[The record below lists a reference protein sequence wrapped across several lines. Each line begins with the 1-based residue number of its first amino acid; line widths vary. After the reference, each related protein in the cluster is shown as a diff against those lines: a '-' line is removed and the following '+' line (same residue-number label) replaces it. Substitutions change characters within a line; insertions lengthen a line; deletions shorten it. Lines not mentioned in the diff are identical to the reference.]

1 MSSSNS
7 APSTS
12 QTSNVSQS
20 YSDVLS
26 HQSYRHPKKD
36 QAIVFNAIEGA
47 RLQDYLLKLGPI
59 VNPKNIIF
67 CSRIANNR
75 ICVYLSSKDLVNNF
89 MDNHGEFIV
98 NGENI
103 KARRLITP
111 SERLIISNVCPTIP
125 HTLVKDALQQ
135 IGLKLISPI
144 SFLRIGAP
152 LPEYN
157 HILSFRRQVY
167 ITPDDTVIVP
177 VSLEIT
183 HENLTYRIFLSL
195 DNQKCY
201 KCKLSGHVAAQC
213 NSRTQ
218 TAEET
223 PTNNESTSTINHSTT
238 KPNTQDNR
246 NITHSQEPSQQT
258 THATP
263 DSNTSATA
271 TNQPT
276 TDVNMEIEQN
286 TLSTEHPQLA
296 DNKRNAEITTNIVS
310 QQATTTEITAITAT
324 SPPNKRTI
332 SDVISPTSNE
342 SSQPVF
348 TVPRSKTKK
357 HKTDNEKFY
366 IPEDALEPIKKFSN
380 NRDIPLLLNTTQ
392 LKSLLENVH
401 GSKEVINIVSDY
413 TTDYK
418 ALIEMLILI
427 YPHIN
432 DKTLKN
438 RCTRLRKKLENYI
451 DSNKEALSD
460 TSSVESTF

>member
-36 QAIVFNAIEGA
+36 QAIVFNTIEGA

-167 ITPDDTVIVP
+167 ITPDDTVVVP
-177 VSLEIT
+177 ESLEIT

-223 PTNNESTSTINHSTT
+223 LTNSESTSTINHSTT
-238 KPNTQDNR
+238 KLNTQGNR

-286 TLSTEHPQLA
+286 TSSTEHPQLA
-296 DNKRNAEITTNIVS
+296 ENKINAEITTNIVS
-310 QQATTTEITAITAT
+310 QQATTTEITAITET

-332 SDVISPTSNE
+332 SDKPQLIVWGKQNLSRTK
-342 SSQPVF
+342 SQFLGGMVSANPHF
-348 TVPRSKTKK
+348 TKVDE
-357 HKTDNEKFY
+357 H
-366 IPEDALEPIKKFSN
+366 
-380 NRDIPLLLNTTQ
+380 
-392 LKSLLENVH
+392 
-401 GSKEVINIVSDY
+401 
-413 TTDYK
+413 
-418 ALIEMLILI
+418 
-427 YPHIN
+427 
-432 DKTLKN
+432 
-438 RCTRLRKKLENYI
+438 
-451 DSNKEALSD
+451 
-460 TSSVESTF
+460 